1 MKGEIMAKLYSV
13 ILSRDVMNTV
23 RNALSLAVNVSK
35 SIPHNKRATE
45 YYTMVKE
52 YFDMEYEKQN
62 NEQ

>member
-1 MKGEIMAKLYSV
+1 MAKLYSV

-45 YYTMVKE
+45 YYAMVKE
-52 YFDMEYEKQN
+52 YFDMEYEKQSN
-62 NEQ
+62 DQ